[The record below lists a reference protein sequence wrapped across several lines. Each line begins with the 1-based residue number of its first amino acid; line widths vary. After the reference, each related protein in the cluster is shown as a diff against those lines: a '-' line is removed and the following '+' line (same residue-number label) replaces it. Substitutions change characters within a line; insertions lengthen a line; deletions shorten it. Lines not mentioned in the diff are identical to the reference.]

1 MNTSN
6 KRTTFLEEFRDFI
19 AFLQNLWGFLAGISV
34 VFPLSNVFIKIIPMK
49 AYGEEG
55 GVFEHLSPSLI
66 TAVTTLVTLFVI
78 LETFSNRDTFKEK
91 QKRQGIQ
98 RQAWISFVI
107 GILSLVIYLV
117 IHTMYFQYAW
127 EPWGWGSGD
136 PRKLFVEIPLLVAY
150 SAFFALITR
159 AFMLLGMIEFFEYE
173 R

>member
-1 MNTSN
+1 MSPSN
-6 KRTTFLEEFRDFI
+6 KRTTFLEEFKNFI
-19 AFLQNLWGFLAGISV
+19 AFLQNLWGLLAGISV
-34 VFPLSNVFIKIIPMK
+34 VFPLSNVFIKIFPLK

-66 TAVTTLVTLFVI
+66 TAVTTLITLFVI
-78 LETFSNRDTFKEK
+78 LGLFSNRDTFKEK

-107 GILSLVIYLV
+107 GILAIVIYLV
-117 IHTMYFQYAW
+117 IHTMYLQYAW

-136 PRKLFVEIPLLVAY
+136 PRKLFAEIPLLVAY